1 MCSIFFIFNNYLE
14 NIKKYK
20 IILGS
25 ASPRRR
31 ELLASLGIDF
41 RVKSIDMDESFP
53 ADLNGR
59 DIPVFIARKKSQAF
73 DIQPNELLITADT
86 IVLFKDMV
94 IGKPADFADAKKIL
108 QTLSGQVHKVIS
120 GVCLRTI
127 DQQRTF
133 AVTSEVKFAKLTD
146 EEIDFYITNYRPYD
160 KAGAYGIQEWIGYV
174 AVEWIRGSFYNI
186 MGLPVQQLYSEL
198 KKNY

>member
-1 MCSIFFIFNNYLE
+1 LE